1 MTGKEEVKTILQER
15 DERGMDV
22 QVRSFYMKDDGQ
34 VPNNPDLPVIFY
46 QNAYDGDTGPEP
58 DSIRGSFAG
67 HGWTNSWTGDVYD
80 YHHYHTNTHE
90 VLGVVRGRATMLLG
104 GDAGERL
111 EVKPGDVIL
120 LPAGTAHR
128 KLDSSD
134 EFEVV
139 GAYPDGMQPDLK
151 ERDPKEKASAKN
163 TISNVPVPGQDP
175 VFGKDEQSPMFHKWI
190 K

>member
-139 GAYPDGMQPDLK
+139 GAYPDGMHPNLK